1 MNAAKV
7 TAARCKKFAASCLHE
22 TEPHL
27 SPEAAASL
35 RKAANTGSIN
45 NAERDLHRLFREKG
59 LTLPICPK
67 SAPGLENVQY
77 LSLPTWFQF
86 LLNRYPSLLLGGFAR
101 KDWNAALLLNT
112 FWSNFQRCFPQH
124 EFFTIHDENKWC
136 RCLPFFL
143 HIDEGVGLKKGA
155 VLVLSWQ
162 GVFGRETSERF
173 ATYRDI
179 EDEETRMTQAQM
191 HNARG
196 STYLTRWLYT
206 ALPKKTYGGKT
217 NKTYEKVLDLLAKEC
232 RDLMLNGVTIQNET
246 WYPCCLGMKGDQPA
260 VIKSGKF
267 RRSFMNLGFNKG
279 CCWECC
285 AGISDLP
292 FEEVS
297 LFPKWEK
304 TIGLCDPWTVDD
316 PSPLLQIP
324 GYGINAHQ
332 FWKRDPFH
340 AFKQSIGGH
349 FTASLIVIFAV
360 DFGLWKVPGLS
371 GAADELLDRAFQDFR
386 YWICFEWHGRTTN
399 HVIGFTRALL
409 HFSDMK
415 QFPYCR
421 FKGSDMMLIVR
432 WLRFVIQNGV
442 YLPGS
447 VLRTEKKILDDTSDE
462 WQKKLFEA
470 ALKGCEGSLLFFHT
484 LHNEGIWHFQPTAKN
499 MAMECFKFCL
509 AYQSLATLCHEK
521 HMARFHL
528 EPSLHT
534 MMHFYVELARAGPV
548 SLSPA
553 ISTTEMDED
562 FVGKICR
569 TCRNTHALSTTRR
582 CIDRYLLRCHHELEG
597 L

>member
-1 MNAAKV
+1 
-7 TAARCKKFAASCLHE
+7 
-22 TEPHL
+22 
-27 SPEAAASL
+27 
-35 RKAANTGSIN
+35 
-45 NAERDLHRLFREKG
+45 
-59 LTLPICPK
+59 
-67 SAPGLENVQY
+67 
-77 LSLPTWFQF
+77 
-86 LLNRYPSLLLGGFAR
+86 
-101 KDWNAALLLNT
+101 
-112 FWSNFQRCFPQH
+112 
-124 EFFTIHDENKWC
+124 
-136 RCLPFFL
+136 
-143 HIDEGVGLKKGA
+143 
-155 VLVLSWQ
+155 
-162 GVFGRETSERF
+162 
-173 ATYRDI
+173 
-179 EDEETRMTQAQM
+179 
-191 HNARG
+191 
-196 STYLTRWLYT
+196 
-206 ALPKKTYGGKT
+206 
-217 NKTYEKVLDLLAKEC
+217 
-232 RDLMLNGVTIQNET
+232 
-246 WYPCCLGMKGDQPA
+246 
-260 VIKSGKF
+260 
-267 RRSFMNLGFNKG
+267 MNLGFNKG

-360 DFGLWKVPGLS
+360 DFGWWKVPGLS

-399 HVIGFTRALL
+399 HVIGFTRASL

-447 VLRTEKKILDDTSDE
+447 VLRTEKKFLDDTSDE

-484 LHNEGIWHFQPTAKN
+484 LHNEGIWHAQPTAKN